1 MCTPNGTRTGR
12 RVRTA
17 GLTLVVL
24 SALALL
30 IGLVV
35 TGVRAK
41 QTGTTGQHPAH
52 AAPSVAPRAPASPPL
67 VPYPPPAPSRPAP
80 APVVPPPVQPSAPPE
95 APESAPAGASSASS
109 DKSFHRVEVRVY
121 NNSTIRG
128 LAARL
133 ARDLAAA
140 GWTVSEV
147 GNYPQGTI
155 PTSTVYY
162 QEGTG
167 QRAAAEALG
176 AQFRMRVEPRFPGIA
191 NASPGL
197 IVIVTNDYES
207 P

>member
-1 MCTPNGTRTGR
+1 MCTPNGTRAGR
-12 RVRTA
+12 RVRIA
-17 GLTLVVL
+17 GLALVVL
-24 SALALL
+24 SVLALL
-30 IGLVV
+30 VGLVV
-35 TGVRAK
+35 TGLRSHQ
-41 QTGTTGQHPAH
+41 QTGATGQHPAH
-52 AAPSVAPRAPASPPL
+52 AARSPAAKPPPL
-67 VPYPPPAPSRPAP
+67 VPYPPPASARPTP
-80 APVVPPPVQPSAPPE
+80 APVVSPSAPPE
-95 APESAPAGASSASS
+95 PENAPGASSE
-109 DKSFHRVEVRVY
+109 SFRGVEVRVY
-121 NNSTIRG
+121 NNGTIRG
-128 LAARL
+128 LAARV
-133 ARDLAAA
+133 ARELTAG

-147 GNYPQGTI
+147 GNYAQGTI

>member
-52 AAPSVAPRAPASPPL
+52 AAPSAPASPPL

-80 APVVPPPVQPSAPPE
+80 APVVPPPVVSPLAPPE
-95 APESAPAGASSASS
+95 APESAPAGASSTSS

-128 LAARL
+128 LASRV

-191 NASPGL
+191 NANPGL

>member
-1 MCTPNGTRTGR
+1 MCTPNGSRAGR

-24 SALALL
+24 SALALVV
-30 IGLVV
+30 GLVV
-35 TGVRAK
+35 TGIRDK
-41 QTGTTGQHPAH
+41 QAGTTGQRPAH
-52 AAPSVAPRAPASPPL
+52 AARSPSASPPL

-80 APVVPPPVQPSAPPE
+80 APVVTPVAPPE
-95 APESAPAGASSASS
+95 AAESAPAGDNASGG
-109 DKSFHRVEVRVY
+109 KSFPRVEVRVY
-121 NNSTIRG
+121 NNGTIHG
-128 LAARL
+128 LAARV
-133 ARDLAAA
+133 AHDLAAG

-147 GNYPQGTI
+147 GNYAQGTI

-167 QRAAAEALG
+167 QRAAAEALA